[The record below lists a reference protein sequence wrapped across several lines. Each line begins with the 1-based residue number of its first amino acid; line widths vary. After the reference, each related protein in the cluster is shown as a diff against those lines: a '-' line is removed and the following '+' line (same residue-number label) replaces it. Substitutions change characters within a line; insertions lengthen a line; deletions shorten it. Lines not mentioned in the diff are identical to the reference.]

1 MFDIYPGLIIW
12 TLVTFGV
19 LFLVLS
25 KFAWKPLL
33 EALNEREGKIRSA
46 LEEADKARTEA
57 ARLLKENAQ
66 NIARAEE
73 EYHKLVREG
82 RSMAEKMKEE
92 IVAKAKQQADQEL
105 QRANEE
111 IQRSVDAARQQLR
124 AEVADLAIKAAEKIL
139 EESLDPA
146 KQKKIVDAFM
156 NQLPK
161 N

>member
-1 MFDIYPGLIIW
+1 MFDINPGLIIW

-46 LEEADKARTEA
+46 LEEADKARAEA
-57 ARLLKENAQ
+57 AQLLKQNAQ
-66 NIARAEE
+66 NIARAAE
-73 EYHKLVREG
+73 EYQKLVREG
-82 RSMAEKMKEE
+82 RALAEKMKED

-105 QRANEE
+105 LRANEE

-124 AEVADLAIKAAEKIL
+124 AEVADLAIRAAEKIL
-139 EESLDPA
+139 EESLDAA

>member
-1 MFDIYPGLIIW
+1 MFDINPGLIIW

-19 LFLVLS
+19 LFLVLA

-33 EALNEREGKIRSA
+33 EALNEREGKIRSS
-46 LEEADKARTEA
+46 LEEADRARAEA
-57 ARLLKENAQ
+57 AQLLKQNEQ

-73 EYHKLVREG
+73 EYQRLIREG
-82 RSMAEKMKEE
+82 RALAEKMKEE
-92 IVAKAKQQADQEL
+92 IVVKAKHQAEQEL
-105 QRANEE
+105 ARATEE

-139 EESLDPA
+139 EESLDA
-146 KQKKIVDAFM
+146 GKQKKIVDAFM